1 MPHFERRRLQ
11 PPLEPLL
18 KVSVEPLEEALLVCA
33 HGELD
38 MGTVELL
45 ETRISTALGASST
58 VLLDLAGVSFIDS
71 CGLRLLLRS
80 SDRAMRLGRTF
91 FIVRPSTQ
99 VSWVV
104 DLTETA
110 ELVPLVSDQ
119 AAREQLAASA

>member
-1 MPHFERRRLQ
+1 M
-11 PPLEPLL
+11 L

-45 ETRISTALGASST
+45 ETRISTALDASST

-91 FIVRPSTQ
+91 FIVRPSTP

-119 AAREQLAASA
+119 AGPEQLAASA